1 MNTDIICILDRSGSM
16 HPTLDDA
23 IGGFNQFLQEQR
35 REPGEAR
42 ITTVLFNS
50 KLQTLYTAMP
60 LAQAPEM
67 DRNAWRPTGQ
77 TALLDAI
84 GYTLHEQADRIRQ
97 EGRSEKVIVC
107 ILTDGQENASR
118 YFSNIS
124 LSALIRDKEAAGWSF
139 IFLAANQDAFSTA
152 RAMGM
157 SEDHVMNY
165 ETAGGGTHEAFLQMG
180 FTTSRLRRR
189 H

>member
-42 ITTVLFNS
+42 ITTVLFNH
-50 KLQTLYTAMP
+50 KRETLYTALP
-60 LAQAPEM
+60 LPQAPDM
-67 DRNAWRPTGQ
+67 DHNTWRPTGQ

-84 GYTLHEQADRIRQ
+84 GYVLHDQSDRIRQ
-97 EGRSEKVIVC
+97 EGWSENVIVC

-118 YFSNIS
+118 YFSNYS
-124 LSALIRDKEAAGWSF
+124 LAALIHEKEAAGWSF
-139 IFLAANQDAFSTA
+139 VFLAANQDAFNTA

-157 SEDHVMNY
+157 SEEHVMNY